1 MVQRFSWVLLEALGI
16 FLGFD
21 FFPPF
26 YHPCHLKSTV
36 PPMGKRLF
44 FMVPCNPST
53 YSKYPFPLPP
63 SQNSYTARSNR
74 FWSRLHVV
82 VRGFCQ
88 LPVLF
93 HLCLIQNKAHDFKR
107 WRLSSFIFFSYRSLP
122 Y

>member
-1 MVQRFSWVLLEALGI
+1 MFQRFSWVLLEALGI

-36 PPMGKRLF
+36 PLMGKRLF

-53 YSKYPFPLPP
+53 YSKYPFPLPQVKIP
-63 SQNSYTARSNR
+63 TLLDLTVLVEIAC
-74 FWSRLHVV
+74 
-82 VRGFCQ
+82 GCQ
-88 LPVLF
+88 RILSKLPVLF
-93 HLCLIQNKAHDFKR
+93 HLHLIQNKVHNFKR
-107 WRLSSFIFFSYRSLP
+107 WRLSSFFFSYRSLP